1 MNITSNFNKLFLGN
15 KCALNLALSH
25 THKQKAG
32 NMIFVCGFS
41 KIALIFSLPF
51 SLSLKMFC
59 LSLYLF
65 SCDLLWQNSNDDDVE
80 KKSYLFFC
88 TFILLYI
95 FLHTFVMHFGAKE
108 KRNEMLRANSD
119 HNKSDIV
126 GECVSLW
133 IVIIDRGAFF
143 SCLLRRNC
151 NKQQHSYTNRSED
164 NRSFNEMCGF
174 SCWFRVFISAKS

>member
-1 MNITSNFNKLFLGN
+1 MCIELG
-15 KCALNLALSH
+15 SFTH
-25 THKQKAG
+25 THTQAG

-51 SLSLKMFC
+51 SLSKCSVWVCICFC
-59 LSLYLF
+59 AICFGRTATMTTSRKNLICFFVLLY
-65 SCDLLWQNSNDDDVE
+65 
-80 KKSYLFFC
+80 YYIFFC
-88 TFILLYI
+88 S
-95 FLHTFVMHFGAKE
+95 TFVMHFGAKE

-143 SCLLRRNC
+143 SRLLRQNC
-151 NKQQHSYTNRSED
+151 NKQQHSYTNRSND